1 MKEGVGKLRK
11 FCAEQSIKVED
22 GVEMQK
28 AMEISKYVHM
38 RRVFF
43 PSPAIWKYCNDFCQQ
58 DAFGLLMDRSKYFM
72 TTTLFFKKY
81 RLILEHVKPES
92 RKETNYAT
100 EFWKYSELT
109 F

>member
-43 PSPAIWKYCNDFCQQ
+43 PPLLFENTAMISVNKML
-58 DAFGLLMDRSKYFM
+58 GLLMDRSN
-72 TTTLFFKKY
+72 T
-81 RLILEHVKPES
+81 S
-92 RKETNYAT
+92 
-100 EFWKYSELT
+100 
-109 F
+109 

>member
-38 RRVFF
+38 RRAFF
-43 PSPAIWKYCNDFCQQ
+43 PSPAI
-58 DAFGLLMDRSKYFM
+58 
-72 TTTLFFKKY
+72 
-81 RLILEHVKPES
+81 
-92 RKETNYAT
+92 
-100 EFWKYSELT
+100 
-109 F
+109 